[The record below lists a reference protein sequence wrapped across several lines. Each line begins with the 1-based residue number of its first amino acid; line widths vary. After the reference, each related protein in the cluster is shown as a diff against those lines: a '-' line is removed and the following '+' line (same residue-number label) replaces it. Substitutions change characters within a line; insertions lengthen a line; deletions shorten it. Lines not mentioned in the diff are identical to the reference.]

1 MYRWRKQGMIPN
13 CGVIAVAIIADC
25 SIKKAEEVIGS
36 KGRTSTTD
44 LAKGLKKLGF
54 KCPSRLKVLKNK
66 PELAIGKL
74 KNRKWGSHCHW
85 HWVVI
90 YKDKIFDGNYGN
102 KYGKVKWK
110 KGWKITSYLPVEK

>member
-1 MYRWRKQGMIPN
+1 MMPN

-25 SIKKAEEVIGS
+25 SIKKAEEAIGL

-74 KNRKWGSHCHW
+74 KNDKWGNHW

-102 KYGKVKWK
+102 RLGKVKWGK
-110 KGWKITSYLPVEK
+110 DWRITSYLPITL